1 MPKTRKA
8 HKAMLRVGGV
18 RILDIQM
25 ASFSRAG
32 FGQFSFVLGHC
43 AASLASHLLQGY
55 AHYDICILNNNY
67 FDRRNLDW
75 SAYLALMSRPGDVLY
90 YEGDLV
96 VAPSILR
103 RLASH
108 PSDVCV
114 VADPRVQS
122 ARVDAIVLASSDRV
136 QRIVF
141 SEHGEI
147 KMDAQSCRGEFLPI
161 VKLSDSARKY
171 VSKRLGR
178 KSYRGRMLLY
188 DIFNELFDNR
198 SATVIDTDGQAWV
211 EIDTPADLR
220 RAFEFV
226 SPLNRKHSGF
236 SNTHTATNGPAE
248 ATVVR
253 NAHCHK

>member
-1 MPKTRKA
+1 MAGVGSRLMPKTRKV

-18 RILDIQM
+18 RIVDIQM
-25 ASFSRAG
+25 ATFSRAG

-43 AASLASHLLQGY
+43 AATLASHLLQRY
-55 AHYDICILNNNY
+55 ARYDICVLNNNY

-75 SAYLALMSRPGDVLY
+75 SAYLALTSRPGDVLY

-114 VADPRVQS
+114 VADARVQS
-122 ARVDAIVLASSDRV
+122 TKVDTVVLASSDRV
-136 QRIVF
+136 RRIVF

-147 KMDAQSCRGEFLPI
+147 RMAAQSCRGEFLPL

-171 VSKRLGR
+171 VAKRLGR

-188 DIFNELFDNR
+188 DIFNELFDNC

-211 EIDTPADLR
+211 EIDNPADLR
-220 RAFEFV
+220 RACKFA
-226 SPLNRKHSGF
+226 SQLNRVNSGLTTTQP
-236 SNTHTATNGPAE
+236 SDRSSG
-248 ATVVR
+248 
-253 NAHCHK
+253 